1 MKDLVKF
8 ENKNTKL
15 IFTGWTRK
23 QSPPTEAITCGY
35 KYM

>member
-15 IFTGWTRK
+15 IFTGWTQK
-23 QSPPTEAITCGY
+23 QSPPTEANLRL
-35 KYM
+35 